1 MYRTSTSRCER
12 RCRVNWRCWDLSGQ
26 GYHRDMWLTF
36 CSKVQAVIFVVD
48 ATDKERAGI
57 ARRPSRKRRSRRSFN
72 RTPRARRRRKKSSNS
87 RAGAPLAS
95 AAADDPAWSR
105 GVVSSEYPRLA
116 RGGAATRLRGTVAAA
131 RLRGT
136 FAATRLRGTFAAT
149 RRRAGAQRAPQTLPA
164 PGAEKIASVGAVE
177 QGGRLL
183 RDVAGRRDAVDAGP
197 AAGRR
202 RARVPDSAGR
212 RPAAVL
218 GTDEGRV
225 TTPAVASRAASG
237 TQGHGHVRVDGQGRR
252 ARVSVAD
259 GQGGGRVSWGRAL
272 TFSLRLRCFTDV

>member
-87 RAGAPLAS
+87 RAGAPPAS

-136 FAATRLRGTFAAT
+136 VAAARLRGTFAAT
-149 RRRAGAQRAPQTLPA
+149 RLRGTSPRPVAAQARNELHKLYQHPALKKLPLLVLSNKVDASSAMSPAGAMPSTPGPPRA
-164 PGAEKIASVGAVE
+164 
-177 QGGRLL
+177 
-183 RDVAGRRDAVDAGP
+183 
-197 AAGRR
+197 
-202 RARVPDSAGR
+202 
-212 RPAAVL
+212 
-218 GTDEGRV
+218 TDEPASPTAQGDGR
-225 TTPAVASRAASG
+225 PLSLEQMKAALQLPQLQVAQRLELKAMDTSASTG
-237 TQGHGHVRVDGQGRR
+237 KGVELGFQWLTDKVE
-252 ARVSVAD
+252 VA
-259 GQGGGRVSWGRAL
+259 
-272 TFSLRLRCFTDV
+272 